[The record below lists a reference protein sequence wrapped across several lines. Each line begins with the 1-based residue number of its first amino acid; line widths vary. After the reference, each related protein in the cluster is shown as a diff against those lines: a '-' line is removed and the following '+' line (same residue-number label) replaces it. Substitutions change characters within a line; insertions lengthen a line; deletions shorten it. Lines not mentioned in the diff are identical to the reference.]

1 MSVEEDVMK
10 IQKKLTKMT
19 SEDGTVS
26 AVFRNTTYIDF
37 PISNFKNLILTNNL
51 K

>member
-19 SEDGTVS
+19 SDDGTVG
-26 AVFRNTTYIDF
+26 VVIDTF
-37 PISNFKNLILTNNL
+37 KEPIIILACPQNAT
-51 K
+51 

>member
-26 AVFRNTTYIDF
+26 VNID
-37 PISNFKNLILTNNL
+37 NFKPKNFDRFLSRLYE
-51 K
+51 

>member
-10 IQKKLTKMT
+10 IQKKLTMMT

-26 AVFRNTTYIDF
+26 LLI
-37 PISNFKNLILTNNL
+37 KNVTHLILSRSKKTL
-51 K
+51 KY